1 MPQKTWMAA
10 AFLFC
15 SGAAALI
22 YQTVWLREF
31 RLIFGAST
39 FATAAVLAMFMGG
52 LGAGSAILGRRAD
65 ERAAPL
71 AFYGMLEI
79 GVALSAALS
88 PILLILIRK
97 LYIALGGSVTLGLT
111 IATLVRL
118 IFATAVLGI
127 PTFLM
132 GGTLPAAARA
142 VETDDDGGRR
152 NLALLYGT
160 NTLGAVTGTLV
171 STFFLLERFGNRRT
185 LLAAVALNLLI
196 GLLAWGLGR
205 DTRTRGLAVQQSESG
220 SPRVLASPRRPV
232 LVSSAI
238 VGFAFLLME
247 LVWYRML
254 TPLLGGTTFTFGL
267 ILAAALLGIG
277 LGGAAYSL
285 WSGTRS
291 PSAGAF
297 AVTCTLEALAIIF
310 PFALG
315 DRLAVLANLLRALGQ
330 IGFGGDL
337 IAWSLITLVVVF
349 PAAFI
354 AGVQFPILIALLGRG
369 REDVGRDVGLAY
381 AWNTGGAIAGSLAGG
396 FGLLPL
402 LSAPGC
408 WRLAA
413 VLLVLLGVVF
423 AIGNRHL
430 VAIAIGLIAIAGIA
444 SQGPTSV
451 WRHTGIGA
459 GRAPDT
465 TDRNSIQAWIRSTK
479 RSLLWDVDGRESS
492 IAVLDSND
500 RVFMVNGKADG
511 SARGDAGTQVMS
523 GMVGAIVHRNP
534 RTTLVI
540 GLGTGSTAGW
550 LGSIP
555 SMEHVDVVE
564 LEPSVLR
571 VAHDNAAVNH
581 DVLRNPKV
589 RIRIGDAREVLLTT
603 PRHYDIIFSE
613 PSNPYRAGIASLYTK
628 EFYEAAAARLNRGG
642 IFLQWV
648 QAYDVDAQTIRT
660 IYATAHSVFPYIDTF
675 RTTET
680 DLLFVSS
687 REPLVY
693 DIDMIR
699 QRLSQDPYASAIHRA
714 WRVESAEG
722 FFSAFIGSDKVPV
735 AIGPVA
741 QLNTDDRTPIE
752 FGFARGL
759 GDRSRFD
766 INQLISFARGIG
778 ADRPSRVRGI
788 VDWQQVEWNRWHD
801 TTIEVSPLERDPQ
814 VRIRAEFTKL
824 YEENDLA
831 GALAAWERTP
841 FTPVNSIEVSRL
853 AEVLAEAGREQ
864 AVAMA
869 ERLRPADTT
878 EADAILARVR
888 MRQRR
893 DAESAAALERALL
906 RYRTDP
912 WPASEPMGRA
922 LDTAISLARFDHRLA
937 PRLYALLG
945 KPFSTGQWADER
957 KIYRVHVA
965 QAGFGCGPQTIAALR
980 DLEPDF
986 PWAYD
991 LLNTRRRCYA
1001 EAHLGGLSARAE
1013 RDWRDY
1019 ESTEPQ
1025 PLIPKSLSGV
1035 SSDR

>member
-1 MPQKTWMAA
+1 MAA

-15 SGAAALI
+15 SGAAALV

-39 FATAAVLAMFMGG
+39 FATAAVLAIFMGG

-65 ERAAPL
+65 EREAPL

-88 PILLILIRK
+88 PLLLILIRK
-97 LYIALGGSVTLGLT
+97 FYIALGGSVTLGLFL
-111 IATLVRL
+111 ATVVRL
-118 IFATAVLGI
+118 IFATLVLAI

-142 VETDDDGGRR
+142 VETDEDSGRR
-152 NLALLYGT
+152 NLALLYGV
-160 NTLGAVTGTLV
+160 NTLGAVCGTLI
-171 STFFLLERFGNRRT
+171 STFWLLEQLGNRRT
-185 LLAAVALNLLI
+185 LFGAVVLNALVGI
-196 GLLAWGLGR
+196 LAWGLGR
-205 DTRTRGLAVQQSESG
+205 DSAGTRSDSVVTD
-220 SPRVLASPRRPV
+220 SPRRVPTGSTPYPI
-232 LVSSAI
+232 LIASAL
-238 VGFAFLLME
+238 VGFSFLLME

-285 WSGTRS
+285 WSGARR

-297 AVTCTLEALAIIF
+297 AVTCTLEALAMIF

-315 DRLAVLANLLRALGQ
+315 DRLAVLANLLRVLGR
-330 IGFGGDL
+330 IGFGGDV
-337 IAWSLITLVVVF
+337 IGWSLITLVVVF
-349 PAAFI
+349 PAALV
-354 AGVQFPILIALLGRG
+354 AGIQFPILIALLGRG

-381 AWNTGGAIAGSLAGG
+381 AWNTAGAIAGSLAGG

-408 WRLAA
+408 WRFVA
-413 VLLVLLGVVF
+413 VLLVILGVIY
-423 AIGNRHL
+423 AIGARN
-430 VAIAIGLIAIAGIA
+430 LIAIALGLIAFAGIT
-444 SQGPTSV
+444 SSGPSSV

-465 TDRNSIQAWIRSTK
+465 ADRKAIIEWMRSTK
-479 RSLLWDVDGRESS
+479 RSLVWDVDGRESS
-492 IAVLDSND
+492 IAILDSDD

-523 GMVGAIVHRNP
+523 GMVGAIVHANP
-534 RTTLVI
+534 RTALVI

-550 LGSIP
+550 LGAIP
-555 SMEHVDVVE
+555 AMERVDVVE

-571 VAHDNAAVNH
+571 VAHDNSAVNH

-589 RIRIGDAREVLLTT
+589 RIRIGDAREVLLAT
-603 PRHYDIIFSE
+603 PRRYDIVFSE

-628 EFYEAAAARLNRGG
+628 EFYEAVAGRLNRGG

-648 QAYDVDAQTIRT
+648 QAYDVDAETIRT
-660 IYATAHSVFPYIDTF
+660 IYATAHSVFPHIDSF

-693 DIDMIR
+693 DIDSIR
-699 QRLSQDPYASAIHRA
+699 RRLAQEPYASAMHRA

-722 FFSAFIGSDKVPV
+722 FFSAFIASDKVPA
-735 AIGPVA
+735 AIGSSP

-766 INQLISFARGIG
+766 INQIISFAKGIG
-778 ADRPSRVRGI
+778 ADHPSRVRGAI
-788 VDWQQVEWNRWHD
+788 DWHEVELNRWHD
-801 TTIEVSPLERDPQ
+801 TTIEVSPLERDEQ
-814 VRIRAEFTKL
+814 VQVRAEFTKL
-824 YEENDLA
+824 YEQNDLA
-831 GALAAWERTP
+831 GALSEWQRKP
-841 FTPVNSIEVSRL
+841 FAPVNSIEVSRL
-853 AEVLAEAGREQ
+853 AEVLAEAGREE
-864 AVAMA
+864 AVPLTAQ
-869 ERLRPADTT
+869 LRPADAT

-888 MRQRR
+888 VRQQR
-893 DAESAAALERALL
+893 DGESAAALERALL
-906 RYRTDP
+906 RYRNDP
-912 WPASEPMGRA
+912 WPATEPMGRA
-922 LDTAISLARFDHRLA
+922 LDTAVSLARFDHRLA
-937 PRLYALLG
+937 PHLYSLLSN
-945 KPFSTGQWADER
+945 PFSTGQWSEAR
-957 KIYRVHVA
+957 KIYRIHVA
-965 QAGFGCGPQTIAALR
+965 QAAFGCGPQTLAALR

-991 LLNTRRRCYA
+991 LLSIRRRCYSA
-1001 EAHLGGLSARAE
+1001 ARLGDLSARAE
-1013 RDWRDY
+1013 RDWSEY
-1019 ESTEPQ
+1019 QSGEAQ
-1025 PLIPKSLSGV
+1025 PLIPKSPSES
-1035 SSDR
+1035 SSDH